1 MRSIKEPFTPQ
12 IDFDR
17 KDIFEV
23 GCGYGK
29 FTQEHFLNAKSVFG
43 IDTNREAVESLQKNW
58 PISQEETTSLFQVG
72 NIVDIDLQGKQFDFV
87 VFSNSF

>member
-1 MRSIKEPFTPQ
+1 MNKKQNPIICL
-12 IDFDR
+12 IDFDG

-29 FTQEHFLNAKSVFG
+29 FTLEHFQRAKSVFG
-43 IDTNREAVESLQKNW
+43 IDSNPEAVEFLAENW
-58 PISQEETTSLFQVG
+58 PISREIGPFTFLEG
-72 NIVDIDLQGKQFDFV
+72 NIVDICLHGKEFDIV